1 MSDRPQF
8 FCKYRAWKGAVERD
22 RTTGECVERNR
33 TKELLLKAE
42 FYCQP
47 PRFFDDPH
55 DGLQGARPTGGPR
68 DIDRF
73 ILNNLRGVPE
83 IMRKHGLS
91 SLTQLGSVK
100 DSEDVAA
107 LARLARKNS
116 RRKTRVL
123 SLSADHANELM
134 WSFYADNHK
143 GICLCFDPAHP
154 FFASARSVEYVDD
167 PKTIPECNDD
177 HPISDPLIYC
187 KGRAWEWQHEWRI
200 VWADEEPKLIAFP
213 RDSLKAVVVGDWFL
227 QPWFD
232 DLTQTLIQ
240 GGYRVPIYQMERL
253 PDSFAFQ
260 TVPLGEIGPKT

>member
-1 MSDRPQF
+1 M
-8 FCKYRAWKGAVERD
+8 
-22 RTTGECVERNR
+22 
-33 TKELLLKAE
+33 
-42 FYCQP
+42 
-47 PRFFDDPH
+47 
-55 DGLQGARPTGGPR
+55 
-68 DIDRF
+68 DRF

-91 SLTQLGSVK
+91 SLTQLGNVK
-100 DSEDVAA
+100 DAEDVPV

-123 SLSADHANELM
+123 SLSADFANELM
-134 WSFYADNHK
+134 WSFYADNHR
-143 GICLCFDPAHP
+143 GICLCFDPTHP
-154 FFASARSVEYVDD
+154 FFVSARSVEYVDD
-167 PKTIPECNDD
+167 PTAILECDD
-177 HPISDPLIYC
+177 GPPASDPLLYC
-187 KGRAWEWQHEWRI
+187 KGRAWKWQQEWRI
-200 VWADEEPKLIAFP
+200 VWADEEPKSVPFP

-260 TVPLGEIGPKT
+260 IVSLGEIGPKA